1 MSRLAER
8 ASAKIDDLVKNL
20 TGEEIVEIGVGLIG
34 RGVYRAAERDGDKK
48 AVSLVSAASS
58 TLTSIHIDMRRA
70 TGIFD

>member
-8 ASAKIDDLVKNL
+8 ASTKINDLVKNL
-20 TGEEIVEIGVGLIG
+20 TGDEIVEIGIGLIG
-34 RGVYRAAERDGDKK
+34 RGVFRAKERDGEKS
-48 AVSLVSAASS
+48 AIALVSAASS